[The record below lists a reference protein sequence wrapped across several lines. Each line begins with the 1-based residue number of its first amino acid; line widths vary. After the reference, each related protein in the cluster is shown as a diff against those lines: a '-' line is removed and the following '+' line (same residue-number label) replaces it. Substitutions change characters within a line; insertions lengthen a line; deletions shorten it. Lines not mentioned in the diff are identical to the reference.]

1 MLDFAEID
9 KYKENNRIEAK
20 RAQGGFPQSLWETYS
35 AFANTVG
42 GVILLGV
49 QELADKSFYPV
60 RLPSPEWLA
69 EEFWRKAEDKQIVSA
84 NILSPDQVRIVEART
99 GGEGSAEDGGGKER
113 IVVIEVPRADR
124 RKKPVFIGNDP
135 YMGSYRRNGEGDY
148 RCTREEV
155 ESMLRDAD
163 AAPRMDRFLWVW
175 GQKPWMKV
183 RWNDISG
190 NTASGRRRTLSKNL
204 L

>member
-99 GGEGSAEDGGGKER
+99 GGDGSAEDGGGKER

-148 RCTREEV
+148 RCTGKKWKVCSVMPIRV
-155 ESMLRDAD
+155 
-163 AAPRMDRFLWVW
+163 PRMDRFLWIW
-175 GQKPWMKV
+175 GQKPWTKG

-190 NTASGRRRTLSKNL
+190 NTASGRRRTL
-204 L
+204 